1 MTLKK
6 LTLSLGLILN
16 TSLIVADEVEIP
28 QSFLAIEAMSVT
40 AQRLQASTLLSAHT
54 VHTIDQAE
62 LEQKQP
68 RNLPEALNQLPGVM
82 IQKTANGQGSPFIR
96 GFTGYRTLA
105 LIDGVRYNNSVYR
118 DGPNEYFSLIDVSS
132 LSSIELLSGP
142 SSALYGSDAIGGAL
156 NLQTQSTNFISENSG
171 IFFTHGSQSLR
182 YSTAENSF
190 ISRTE
195 LDLGQGQQ
203 WGLHAG
209 YSRKNFGDVEAAD
222 IGTLD
227 HTGYDEY
234 GLDLRLDVILSSQW
248 DLTLVHQNL
257 NQDDVWRTH
266 STIYS
271 ESFSGSDIGSDL
283 RRLKDQERQLN
294 YLKLTGYDLNEY
306 IDEATLTLSHQRWQ
320 EQGDR
325 IKDSGKRILD
335 YFDSNM
341 VGIDLQLESH
351 FKDIAFTYGFDYY
364 LDKVDS
370 GRTDYLADGSI
381 DQVRIQGPVGDD
393 SEFAIFG
400 SYVQAQFELS
410 PKLSVNLSTRF
421 SYVDADIGRYEDPIT
436 NSAASYQDDW
446 TNLSSAVR
454 ASYQYSE
461 STSMWAGI
469 SQSFRAPNIADLSRY
484 GKSRSTE
491 TEVAATGLSPE
502 TFLTY
507 ETGFKFK
514 RDALQIAGTYYYT
527 QIDDFIAS
535 TPTGN
540 IVGGLIEVSKQNS
553 ADGYI
558 HGVELELNY
567 QVNSNISSH
576 IDFTW
581 LEGRLTRDSYI
592 NSFTE
597 VTEPFSRIMPM
608 TAHISL
614 EWQSDNKDKWIGTD
628 LTLAAKADK
637 LSEGDKADTQRIP
650 PGGTPSYQLV
660 NIYSGWQA
668 NTNLMLTLQL
678 NNIFDEA
685 YRSHGSG
692 SNEPGRNLV
701 LGMKA
706 SF

>member
-1 MTLKK
+1 MNLQK
-6 LTLSLGLILN
+6 LIFSIGVSLQS
-16 TSLIVADEVEIP
+16 SLIFAEEVEIP
-28 QSFLAIEAMSVT
+28 QSFLEIDAMSVT
-40 AQRLQASTLLSAHT
+40 AQRLQSSTLLSAHT
-54 VHTIDQAE
+54 IHRIDETE
-62 LEQKQP
+62 LEQRQP
-68 RNLPEALNQLPGVM
+68 RNLPEALNKTPGVM
-82 IQKTANGQGSPFIR
+82 VQKTANGQGSPFIR

-118 DGPNEYFSLIDVSS
+118 DGPNEYFSLIDVAS

-156 NLQTQSTNFISENSG
+156 NLQTQVADYHVEAQG
-171 IFFTHGSQSLR
+171 EFFSHGSQSLR
-182 YSTAENSF
+182 YATAEDSF

-195 LDLGQGQQ
+195 LELGQGQQ

-209 YSRKNFGDVEAAD
+209 YSRKDFGNVDAAD
-222 IGTLD
+222 LGELD

-234 GLDLRLDVILSSQW
+234 GLDLRFDMTLNTNW
-248 DLTLVHQNL
+248 DMTLVHQNL

-271 ESFSGSDIGSDL
+271 KSFSGSEVGSDL

-294 YLKLTGYDLNEY
+294 YFKLNGYDLNDY
-306 IDEATLTLSHQRWQ
+306 IDAATLTLSHQRWQ

-325 IKDSGKRILD
+325 IKSNGNRILD
-335 YFDSNM
+335 DFDSNM
-341 VGIDLQLESH
+341 YGIDLQLESH
-351 FKDIAFTYGFDYY
+351 FNDIAFTYGFDYY

-381 DQVRIQGPVGDD
+381 DEIRIQGPIGDD
-393 SEFAIFG
+393 SEFAVFG
-400 SYVQAQFELS
+400 SYIQAQFDVS
-410 PKLSVNLSTRF
+410 PKLSINLSTRF

-446 TNLSSAVR
+446 TNLSSAIR
-454 ASYQYSE
+454 ASYQYSD
-461 STSMWAGI
+461 STSLWAGI

-558 HGVELELNY
+558 HGLELELNY
-567 QVNSNISSH
+567 QLTSNLSSH

-608 TAHISL
+608 TAHLSL
-614 EWQSDNKDKWIGTD
+614 DWTSDDKTKWLGGE
-628 LTLAAKADK
+628 LTLAGKADK
-637 LSEGDKADTQRIP
+637 LSEGDEGDTQRIP
-650 PGGTPSYQLV
+650 PGGTPSYQV
-660 NIYSGWQA
+660 FNVYSGWQA
-668 NTNLMLTLQL
+668 TNNLMLTVQL
-678 NNIFDEA
+678 NNVFDEA